1 MGLLSI
7 NDISKS
13 FPGVKAVDKVSLAFR
28 PGEIHA
34 LTGEN
39 GAGKSTL
46 MKIMTGIYQ
55 ADSGTMV
62 YDGKSYFPE
71 SYRESLAAG
80 IDIVHQE
87 IQVVPQASVAE
98 NIMLDKLG
106 TFSSRGRINWKQL
119 NRAAGEY
126 MEAVGLKVAP
136 TQSVI

>member
-7 NDISKS
+7 SDISKS

-34 LTGEN
+34 LMGEN

-55 ADSGTMV
+55 ADSGTMF
-62 YDGKSYFPE
+62 YDGREYAPS

-106 TFSSRGRINWKQL
+106 HNPLT
-119 NRAAGEY
+119 
-126 MEAVGLKVAP
+126 
-136 TQSVI
+136 